1 MTSFVQSIALIM
13 PATRTAT
20 RTLGMAALM
29 GATIL
34 ASSLT
39 PARAADAPVVQ
50 TPAAAAATDARPDT
64 VEQRITSLHT
74 SLKITA
80 EQETKWTA
88 VAHAMR
94 ENAVAMEKMVTE
106 NKAIPANTMTAVDD
120 LKKYQ
125 KFAQAHVDGLKNILA
140 SFETLYSAM
149 PDAQK
154 KVADTV
160 FEMSEHHTL
169 AARG

>member
-1 MTSFVQSIALIM
+1 MTSLFKSIALTV
-13 PATRTAT
+13 PSSRSFAV
-20 RTLGMAALM
+20 AALM
-29 GATIL
+29 GASIL
-34 ASSLT
+34 ASPMSPAWAADT
-39 PARAADAPVVQ
+39 PAPAARM
-50 TPAAAAATDARPDT
+50 PAAAAATEAKADT
-64 VEQRITSLHT
+64 VEQRITSLHA

-80 EQETKWTA
+80 DQETKWTA

-140 SFETLYSAM
+140 SFETLYAAM

-154 KVADTV
+154 KVADGV
-160 FEMSEHHTL
+160 FEMSGRHAISSH
-169 AARG
+169 G